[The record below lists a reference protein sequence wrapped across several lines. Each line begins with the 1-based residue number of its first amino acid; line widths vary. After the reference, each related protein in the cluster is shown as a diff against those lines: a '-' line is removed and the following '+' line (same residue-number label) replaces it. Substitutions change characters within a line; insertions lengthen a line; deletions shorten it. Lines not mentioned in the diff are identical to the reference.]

1 MTVPLR
7 PLLAGTGGS
16 QEDVTQPTSDA
27 MTRMTAASP
36 LAELVPAAMGGDTAA
51 LEALMLAVRERA
63 FRYARARLG
72 RFPQAA
78 GAAED
83 AAQEVCIAV
92 LTSLSRYDERGVP
105 FEAYVYSIC
114 ARKVAD
120 VQRSMFRQPVP
131 TDEVPDR
138 ADLDAGPEELVVA
151 GSQADEAWELMQS
164 LPDHQRELLTLR
176 VAVGLSA
183 EETASSLGM
192 TAGAVR
198 VAQHRALARL
208 REMFHKR
215 QGEA

>member
-1 MTVPLR
+1 MTVPMR
-7 PLLAGTGGS
+7 PVMSAGD
-16 QEDVTQPTSDA
+16 DVTSGAPGA
-27 MTRMTAASP
+27 MSAVNAASP
-36 LAELVPAAMGGDTAA
+36 LADLAHAAMAGDTAA
-51 LEALMLAVRERA
+51 LEGLMLAVRERA

-72 RFPQAA
+72 RFPHAA

-120 VQRSMFRQPVP
+120 VQRSMYRQPVP
-131 TDEVPDR
+131 TDEMPER

-151 GSQADEAWELMQS
+151 GTQADEAWALMHQ

>member
-1 MTVPLR
+1 M
-7 PLLAGTGGS
+7 
-16 QEDVTQPTSDA
+16 
-27 MTRMTAASP
+27 
-36 LAELVPAAMGGDTAA
+36 
-51 LEALMLAVRERA
+51 
-63 FRYARARLG
+63 G

-120 VQRSMFRQPVP
+120 VQRSMFRHPVP

-138 ADLDAGPEELVVA
+138 VDLGAGPEELVVS
-151 GSQADEAWELMQS
+151 GSQADEAWALMQS

-183 EETASSLGM
+183 EETATSLGM